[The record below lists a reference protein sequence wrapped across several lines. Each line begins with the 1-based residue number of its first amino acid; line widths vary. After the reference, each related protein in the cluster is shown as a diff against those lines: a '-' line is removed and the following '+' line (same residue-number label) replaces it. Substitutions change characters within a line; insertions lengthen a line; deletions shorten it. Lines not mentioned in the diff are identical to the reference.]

1 MLKLGDF
8 GLSKNLG
15 GQMFTQT
22 YVGVRIGQ
30 DASAQQT
37 VAEILICTS
46 NRRRSICPQKSC
58 KRIDMTPN
66 QTYGAWDA

>member
-22 YVGVRIGQ
+22 YVGVRE
-30 DASAQQT
+30 DAVET
-37 VAEILICTS
+37 IAEADL
-46 NRRRSICPQKSC
+46 QVE
-58 KRIDMTPN
+58 
-66 QTYGAWDA
+66 